1 MYHIFNYAI
10 IYLLSSPYRE
20 VRLFD
25 LLSHSFLK
33 RMDLLVCYS
42 RLSISKFFVM
52 YHDGNWKR
60 HLLYGT
66 RSECENIFISVCIR
80 CIYKWSNWG

>member
-1 MYHIFNYAI
+1 MYHIFNYEI

-42 RLSISKFFVM
+42 RLSISKFFV
-52 YHDGNWKR
+52 
-60 HLLYGT
+60 
-66 RSECENIFISVCIR
+66 IISQC
-80 CIYKWSNWG
+80 